1 MQVDQ
6 VAALL
11 TAAIPNSEVE
21 VTNDGNHFFVTAVSD
36 AFEGLTRVKR
46 QQMIYAVLNEHV
58 LSGSIHALHIKTFST
73 AEWQAK
79 A

>member
-36 AFEGLTRVKR
+36 AFEDCRASNASK
-46 QQMIYAVLNEHV
+46 
-58 LSGSIHALHIKTFST
+58 
-73 AEWQAK
+73 
-79 A
+79 